1 MMRGRRL
8 ITRGKN
14 SNNKNDNKAE
24 TIYISAVQCQK
35 ILIKRNKKSKRG
47 GVNSTGS
54 LRWIRL
60 GFWSGRELSSP
71 QCLTLL
77 FDGGGGENE
86 SNSFL
91 S

>member
-47 GVNSTGS
+47 G
-54 LRWIRL
+54 IRDKERKK
-60 GFWSGRELSSP
+60 GKRGKEGGGRGGGRESRKEGL
-71 QCLTLL
+71 
-77 FDGGGGENE
+77 E
-86 SNSFL
+86 
-91 S
+91 